1 MLDVI
6 RQIFEGIPERLT
18 DSYYGKKI
26 MAAYLAYGA
35 KYDFCRFYA
44 CEDADGKT
52 GTIHVYYAAMVIDG
66 NVSNEDAETFINMI
80 KPMTVEVSAETSLQL
95 TVEYQRYHRTLF
107 RLKQG
112 DTDINFPDVKI
123 NNCMAE
129 SYIVLK
135 ESFENMGDFDKWY
148 VDISHR
154 IRHGVAELYLYDST
168 TVTKSFD
175 IDGYVFLSH
184 IATAESERGK
194 GTARRLLRCLAK
206 KYNNEGREAYL
217 FARDHRRS
225 FYESIGFEPVKE
237 DILYEML

>member
-1 MLDVI
+1 MI
-6 RQIFEGIPERLT
+6 RQIFDGIPERLT

-26 MAAYLAYGA
+26 MAAYLSYGA

-44 CEDADGKT
+44 CDDPDGSS

-66 NVSNEDAETFINMI
+66 NVSHQDAETFINMI
-80 KPMTVEVSAETSLQL
+80 KPMTVEVSGKTPLQL
-95 TVEYQRYHRTLF
+95 PVEYQRLRRTLF
-107 RLKQG
+107 HLKSG
-112 DTDINFPDVKI
+112 DTDIDFCDINI
-123 NNCMAE
+123 NNCIAE

-154 IRHGVAELYLYDST
+154 IRHGVAELYLYDRT

-184 IATAESERGK
+184 IATAKSERGK

-206 KYNNEGREAYL
+206 KYNSDGREAYL
-217 FARDHRRS
+217 FALDHRRS
-225 FYESIGFEPVKE
+225 FYESIGFEPVGE
-237 DILYEML
+237 DILYETDQ

>member
-1 MLDVI
+1 MV
-6 RQIFEGIPERLT
+6 RQIYESIPERLT

-26 MAAYLAYGA
+26 MAAYLSYGA
-35 KYDFCRFYA
+35 GYDFCRFYA
-44 CEDADGKT
+44 CEDTDGKV

-66 NVSNEDAETFINMI
+66 NVSHQDAETFINMI
-80 KPMTVEVSAETSLQL
+80 KPMTVEVSGETALQL
-95 TVEYQRYHRTLF
+95 PDEYQRHHRTLF

-112 DTDINFPDVKI
+112 DTDIDFHRVKK

-154 IRHGVAELYLYDST
+154 IRHGVAELYLYEKT

-184 IATAESERGK
+184 IATARSERGK

-217 FARDHRRS
+217 FARDHRKS

-237 DILYEML
+237 DILYEIVE

>member
-1 MLDVI
+1 MFHVI
-6 RQIFEGIPERLT
+6 KQIFEGIPERLT

-26 MAAYLAYGA
+26 MAAYLSYGA
-35 KYDFCRFYA
+35 EYDFCRFYA
-44 CEDADGKT
+44 CEDTDGKV

-66 NVSNEDAETFINMI
+66 DVSHQDAETFINMI
-80 KPMTVEVSAETSLQL
+80 KPVTVEVSGEMSLQL
-95 TVEYQRYHRTLF
+95 PEEYQRHHRTLF

-112 DTDINFPDVKI
+112 DTDIDFSDVKK
-123 NNCMAE
+123 NNFIAE

-154 IRHGVAELYLYDST
+154 IRHDVTELYLYDKT

-175 IDGYVFLSH
+175 IDGYVFLSY
-184 IATAESERGK
+184 IATARSERGK

-206 KYNNEGREAYL
+206 KYNSEGREAYL

-225 FYESIGFEPVKE
+225 FYESIGFEPAEE
-237 DILYEML
+237 DILYEM